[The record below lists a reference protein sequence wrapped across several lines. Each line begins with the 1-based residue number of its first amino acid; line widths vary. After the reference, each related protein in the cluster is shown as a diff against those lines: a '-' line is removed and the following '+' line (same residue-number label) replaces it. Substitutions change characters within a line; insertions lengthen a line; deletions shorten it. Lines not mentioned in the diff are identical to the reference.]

1 MKKTAGLLAFLFISF
16 LLCPTIVVIIDKHS
30 DVSYV
35 FTMAEEEQSKEVKTP
50 AKFTFHENDANHFS
64 IGLRSKKKV
73 IAYKVKNDLD
83 LLYPE
88 VISPPPDIA

>member
-1 MKKTAGLLAFLFISF
+1 M
-16 LLCPTIVVIIDKHS
+16 IIDKHS

-35 FTMAEEEQSKEVKTP
+35 FSMTEEEQSNEGKTLTE
-50 AKFTFHENDANHFS
+50 FTFHENHTNFFS
-64 IGLRSKKKV
+64 IDLLSKKKL
-73 IAYKVKNDLD
+73 ISYTVKSDLD

>member
-30 DVSYV
+30 DISYV
-35 FTMAEEEQSKEVKTP
+35 FSMTEEEQSKEGKTLTE
-50 AKFTFHENDANHFS
+50 FTFHENYTNHLS
-64 IGLRSKKKV
+64 IGLLSKKKV
-73 IAYKVKNDLD
+73 IAYKVKSDLD

>member
-1 MKKTAGLLAFLFISF
+1 MKKTASLLAFLFISF
-16 LLCPTIVVIIDKHS
+16 LLCPTIVVIIDKNS

-35 FTMAEEEQSKEVKTP
+35 FSMTEEEQSKEGKNLT
-50 AKFTFHENDANHFS
+50 KFTFHENDASHFS
-64 IGLRSKKKV
+64 IGLLSKKKV

>member
-1 MKKTAGLLAFLFISF
+1 
-16 LLCPTIVVIIDKHS
+16 VVIIDKHT

-35 FTMAEEEQSKEVKTP
+35 FSMTEEEQSKEGKTFS
-50 AKFTFHENDANHFS
+50 KFTFHENYSNHLS
-64 IGLRSKKKV
+64 IYFLSNKKD
-73 IAYKVKNDLD
+73 IGYKVKTDLD

>member
-1 MKKTAGLLAFLFISF
+1 MKNIAGILAFLFISF

-35 FTMAEEEQSKEVKTP
+35 FSMTEEEQSKEGKTLTE
-50 AKFTFHENDANHFS
+50 FTFHENDSNHLS
-64 IGLRSKKKV
+64 IDFLSNRKIIS
-73 IAYKVKNDLD
+73 YKVKKDLD

>member
-1 MKKTAGLLAFLFISF
+1 MKKTAGILAFLFISF

-35 FTMAEEEQSKEVKTP
+35 FSMTEEEQSKEGKTLTE
-50 AKFTFHENDANHFS
+50 FTFHENDSKHLS
-64 IGLRSKKKV
+64 IYFLSNKKV
-73 IAYKVKNDLD
+73 VAYKVKKDLD

-88 VISPPPDIA
+88 VISPPPDVA